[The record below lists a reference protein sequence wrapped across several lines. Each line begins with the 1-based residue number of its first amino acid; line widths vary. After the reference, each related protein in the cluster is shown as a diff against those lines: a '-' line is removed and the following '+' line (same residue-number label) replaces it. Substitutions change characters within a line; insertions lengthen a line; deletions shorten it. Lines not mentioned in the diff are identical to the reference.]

1 MRKFDTEVYRSG
13 HNGPD
18 SKSGSRASG
27 SWVRIPPYPPV
38 RACNQADYRLFPFFR
53 NGQFRALAL
62 FRRENHP
69 FSPTPIDPHRLVK
82 SSRQTASAAPCQG
95 TAQQFVSLLCVETA
109 EAHHGKCANENLS
122 KSKYGSLLKG
132 CRRYALEIF
141 SPQIL
146 IVQLRNL
153 EYAYLNDSP
162 WKTDSVFRCTDCF
175 ARSNGIRPPAFP
187 SQCRTAPLQSQW
199 QQGWR
204 GRNLACSS
212 ADLQSR

>member
-1 MRKFDTEVYRSG
+1 MVITALTRNQVVAQAARGFESHPIRQQEPVIKPITGSVLFSETGNSVLLHFFGEIIIHSPQLRS
-13 HNGPD
+13 
-18 SKSGSRASG
+18 S
-27 SWVRIPPYPPV
+27 
-38 RACNQADYRLFPFFR
+38 L
-53 NGQFRALAL
+53 
-62 FRRENHP
+62 
-69 FSPTPIDPHRLVK
+69 HRLVK

-95 TAQQFVSLLCVETA
+95 TAQQFVSLLYCETA
-109 EAHHGKCANENLS
+109 DAHHGKCANENLP
-122 KSKYGSLLKG
+122 KSEYGSLLKG

-146 IVQLRNL
+146 IVQLCNL

>member
-1 MRKFDTEVYRSG
+1 MVITALTRNQVVAQAARGFESHPIRQQEPVIKPITGSVLFSETGNSVLLHFFGEKIIHSPQRRS
-13 HNGPD
+13 
-18 SKSGSRASG
+18 S
-27 SWVRIPPYPPV
+27 
-38 RACNQADYRLFPFFR
+38 L
-53 NGQFRALAL
+53 
-62 FRRENHP
+62 
-69 FSPTPIDPHRLVK
+69 HRLVK

-95 TAQQFVSLLCVETA
+95 TAQQFVSLLCGETA
-109 EAHHGKCANENLS
+109 EAHHGKCANENLP
-122 KSKYGSLLKG
+122 KSEYGSLLKG

-146 IVQLRNL
+146 IVQLCNL